1 MKDYLG
7 KELKVGDQVIYI
19 DRGYRSYMKAI
30 ITRFTKQKVELRIS
44 PAPFERY
51 LLQEPFRI
59 IKI

>member
-7 KELKVGDQVIYI
+7 KELSVGDEVIYI
-19 DRGYRSYMKAI
+19 DRGFRSFRKAS
-30 ITRFTKQKVELRIS
+30 ITRFTKQKVELEIYPS
-44 PAPFERY
+44 PYEIY